1 MALVV
6 GSATVAT
13 AMSPIVEAGLYADEI
28 FKDGVTFT
36 SQYDVDAAGQIQVEK
51 YSPDMEV
58 KAKVPG
64 SNFSDKDYQNT
75 VININCNNAFQYSQK
90 VPAYYEATMPT
101 SVKMNQ
107 TLRTTENV
115 RIGRQKAAIAA
126 LVSGG
131 TESANT
137 DAITAE
143 NFKDEFLKDRKTL
156 VDKFAKPNV
165 AITSTATYNIM
176 LKLAGTEFTPSTNEN
191 IVTTGQV
198 GYWMGI
204 LWIEAPLLGG
214 ATLTYLNESGT
225 EEVVDTSKVDYILY
239 DYKAFSIIDKLSM
252 LRVIDSE
259 DFAGSKVQEEIDTG
273 FKVTNADCVLV
284 RKNA

>member
-6 GSATVAT
+6 NGATVAT

-28 FKDGVTFT
+28 FIEGRTFT
-36 SQYDVDAAGQIQVEK
+36 SQYDVDSAGQIQVEK

-64 SNFSDKDYQNT
+64 SNFSDKDYKNT

-90 VPAYYEATMPT
+90 VPAYFEATMPT

-115 RIGRQKAAIAA
+115 RIGRQKAGLAA
-126 LVSGG
+126 LVHGG
-131 TESANT
+131 TESTNT
-137 DAITAE
+137 EAITE
-143 NFKDEFLKDRKTL
+143 TNFKEEFLKDRKIL
-156 VDKFAKPNV
+156 VNKFAKPNV
-165 AITSTATYNIM
+165 AITSTEVYNIM

-191 IVTTGQV
+191 VVTTGQV

-214 ATLTYLNESGT
+214 SLSFLNESGI
-225 EEVVDTSKVDYILY
+225 EQSVDTANIDYILY
-239 DYKAFSIIDKLSM
+239 DYKAYSIIDKLTM

-259 DFAGSKVQEEIDTG
+259 DFAGSKIQEEIDTG

-284 RKNA
+284 RKHL

>member
-1 MALVV
+1 MALVIN
-6 GSATVAT
+6 GATVAT

-28 FKDGVTFT
+28 FIEGKTFT
-36 SQYDVDAAGQIQVEK
+36 SQYDVDSAGQIQVEK

-64 SNFSDKDYQNT
+64 SNFSDKDYKNT

-90 VPAYYEATMPT
+90 VPAYFEATMPT

-115 RIGRQKAAIAA
+115 RIGRQKAGLAA
-126 LVSGG
+126 LVHGG
-131 TESANT
+131 TASTNNE
-137 DAITAE
+137 AITE
-143 NFKDEFLKDRKTL
+143 TNFKEEFLKDRKIL

-165 AITSTATYNIM
+165 AITSTEVYNIM

-191 IVTTGQV
+191 VVTTGQV

-214 ATLTYLNESGT
+214 SLSFLNESGT
-225 EEVVDTSKVDYILY
+225 EETVDTANIDYILY
-239 DYKAFSIIDKLSM
+239 DYKAYSIIDKLTM

-259 DFAGSKVQEEIDTG
+259 DFAGSKIQEEIDTG
-273 FKVTNADCVLV
+273 FKVTNTDCVLV
-284 RKNA
+284 RKHL

>member
-6 GSATVAT
+6 NGATVAT

-36 SQYDVDAAGQIQVEK
+36 SQYDVDSAGQIQVEK

-58 KAKVPG
+58 KAKTPG

-75 VININCNNAFQYSQK
+75 VINLNCNNAFQYSQK
-90 VPAYYEATMPT
+90 VPAYFEATMPT
-101 SVKMNQ
+101 QVKMNQ

-115 RIGRQKAAIAA
+115 RIGRQKAGIAA
-126 LVSGG
+126 LVHGG
-131 TESANT
+131 TASANNE
-137 DAITAE
+137 AITE
-143 NFKDEFLKDRKTL
+143 TNFKEEFLKDRKIL

-165 AITSTATYNIM
+165 AITSTEVYNIM

-191 IVTTGQV
+191 VVTTGQV

-204 LWIEAPLLGG
+204 LWVEAPLLGG
-214 ATLTYLNESGT
+214 SLSFLNESGL
-225 EEVVDTSKVDYILY
+225 EQQVDTANIDYVLY
-239 DYKAFSIIDKLSM
+239 DYKAYSIIDKLSM

-259 DFAGSKVQEEIDTG
+259 DFAGSKIQEEIDTG

-284 RKNA
+284 RKHL

>member
-6 GSATVAT
+6 NGATVAT

-28 FKDGVTFT
+28 FIEGKSFT
-36 SQYDVDAAGQIQVEK
+36 SQYDVDSAGQIQVER

-64 SNFSDKDYQNT
+64 SNFSDKDYSNT
-75 VININCNNAFQYSQK
+75 VIHIECNNAFQYSQK
-90 VPAYYEATMPT
+90 VPAYFEATMPT

-115 RIGRQKAAIAA
+115 RIGRQKAGLAA
-126 LVSGG
+126 LVRGG
-131 TESANT
+131 SVSSNNE
-137 DAITAE
+137 AITVD
-143 NFKDEFLKDRKTL
+143 NFKEEFLKDRKAL
-156 VDKFAKPNV
+156 VNKFAKPNV
-165 AITSTATYNIM
+165 AITSTEVYNIM

-191 IVTTGQV
+191 IVKTGQI

-214 ATLTYLNESGT
+214 SLSFLNGAGGDL
-225 EEVVDTSKVDYILY
+225 VVDTANVDYILY
-239 DYKAFSIIDKLSM
+239 DYKAYSIIDKLTM

-259 DFAGSKVQEEIDTG
+259 EFAGSKIQEEIDTG
-273 FKVTNADCVLV
+273 FAVTNPSCVLV
-284 RKNA
+284 RKHA

>member
-6 GSATVAT
+6 NGATVAT

-28 FKDGVTFT
+28 FIEGKTFT
-36 SQYDVDAAGQIQVEK
+36 SQYDVDSAGQIQVEK

-64 SNFSDKDYQNT
+64 SNFSDKDYKNT
-75 VININCNNAFQYSQK
+75 VININTNNAFQYSQK
-90 VPAYYEATMPT
+90 VPAYFEATMPT

-115 RIGRQKAAIAA
+115 RIGRQKAGLAA
-126 LVSGG
+126 LVHGG
-131 TESANT
+131 TESTNT
-137 DAITAE
+137 EAITE
-143 NFKDEFLKDRKTL
+143 TNFKEEFLKDRKIL

-165 AITSTATYNIM
+165 AITSTEVYNIM

-191 IVTTGQV
+191 VVTTGQV

-214 ATLTYLNESGT
+214 SLSFLNESGI
-225 EEVVDTSKVDYILY
+225 EQAVDTANIDYVLY
-239 DYKAFSIIDKLSM
+239 DYKAYSIIDKLTM

-259 DFAGSKVQEEIDTG
+259 EFAGSKIQEEIDTG

-284 RKNA
+284 RKHL

>member
-6 GSATVAT
+6 NGATVAT

-28 FKDGVTFT
+28 FIEGKTFT
-36 SQYDVDAAGQIQVEK
+36 SQYDVDSAGQIQVEK

-64 SNFSDKDYQNT
+64 SNFSDKDFKNT
-75 VININCNNAFQYSQK
+75 VISINCNNAFQYSQK
-90 VPAYYEATMPT
+90 VPAYFEATMPT

-115 RIGRQKAAIAA
+115 RIGRQKAGLAA
-126 LVSGG
+126 LVHGG
-131 TESANT
+131 TASTNNE
-137 DAITAE
+137 AITE
-143 NFKDEFLKDRKTL
+143 TNFKEEFLKDRKIL

-165 AITSTATYNIM
+165 AITSTEVYNIM

-191 IVTTGQV
+191 VVTTGQV

-214 ATLTYLNESGT
+214 SLSFLNESGT
-225 EEVVDTSKVDYILY
+225 EETVDTANIDYILY
-239 DYKAFSIIDKLSM
+239 DYKAYSIIDKLTM

-259 DFAGSKVQEEIDTG
+259 DFAGSKIQEEIDTG

-284 RKNA
+284 RKHL

>member
-6 GSATVAT
+6 NGATVAT

-36 SQYDVDAAGQIQVEK
+36 SQYDVDSAGQIQVEK

-58 KAKVPG
+58 KAKTPG

-75 VININCNNAFQYSQK
+75 VIHMNCNNAFQYSQK
-90 VPAYYEATMPT
+90 VPAYFEATMPT
-101 SVKMNQ
+101 QVKMNQ

-115 RIGRQKAAIAA
+115 RIGRQKAGIAA
-126 LVSGG
+126 LVHGG
-131 TESANT
+131 TASANNE
-137 DAITAE
+137 AITE
-143 NFKDEFLKDRKTL
+143 TNFKEEFLKDRKIL

-165 AITSTATYNIM
+165 AITSTEVYNIM

-191 IVTTGQV
+191 VVTTGQV

-204 LWIEAPLLGG
+204 LWVEAPLLGG
-214 ATLTYLNESGT
+214 SLSFLNESGL
-225 EEVVDTSKVDYILY
+225 EQQVDTANIDYVLY
-239 DYKAFSIIDKLSM
+239 DYKAYSIIDKLSM

-259 DFAGSKVQEEIDTG
+259 DFAGSKIQEEIDTG

-284 RKNA
+284 RKHL

>member
-6 GSATVAT
+6 NGATVAT

-28 FKDGVTFT
+28 FIEGKTFT
-36 SQYDVDAAGQIQVEK
+36 SQYDVDSAGQIQVEK

-64 SNFSDKDYQNT
+64 SNFSDKDYKNT

-90 VPAYYEATMPT
+90 VPAYFEATMPT

-115 RIGRQKAAIAA
+115 RIGRQKAGLAA
-126 LVSGG
+126 LVHGG
-131 TESANT
+131 TESTNT
-137 DAITAE
+137 EAITE
-143 NFKDEFLKDRKTL
+143 TNFKEEFLKDRKIL

-165 AITSTATYNIM
+165 AITSTEVYNIM

-191 IVTTGQV
+191 VVTTGQV

-214 ATLTYLNESGT
+214 SLSFLNESGI
-225 EEVVDTSKVDYILY
+225 EQAVDTANIDYILY
-239 DYKAFSIIDKLSM
+239 DYKAYSIIDKLTM

-259 DFAGSKVQEEIDTG
+259 EFAGSKIQEEIDTG

-284 RKNA
+284 RKHL

>member
-6 GSATVAT
+6 NGATVAT

-28 FKDGVTFT
+28 FIEGKTFT
-36 SQYDVDAAGQIQVEK
+36 SQYDVDSAGQIQVEK

-64 SNFSDKDYQNT
+64 SNFSDKDYKNT
-75 VININCNNAFQYSQK
+75 VITINTNNAFQYSQK
-90 VPAYYEATMPT
+90 VPAYFEATMPT

-115 RIGRQKAAIAA
+115 RIGRQKAGLAA
-126 LVSGG
+126 LVHGG
-131 TESANT
+131 TESTNNE
-137 DAITAE
+137 AITE
-143 NFKDEFLKDRKTL
+143 TNFKEEFLKDRKIL

-165 AITSTATYNIM
+165 AITSTEVYNIM

-191 IVTTGQV
+191 VVTTGQV

-214 ATLTYLNESGT
+214 SLSFLNESGI
-225 EEVVDTSKVDYILY
+225 EQAVDTANIDYILY
-239 DYKAFSIIDKLSM
+239 DYKAYSIIDKLTM

-259 DFAGSKVQEEIDTG
+259 EFTGSKIQEEIDTG

-284 RKNA
+284 RKHL

>member
-6 GSATVAT
+6 NGATVAT

-28 FKDGVTFT
+28 FIEGKTFT
-36 SQYDVDAAGQIQVEK
+36 SQYDVDSAGQIQVEK

-64 SNFSDKDYQNT
+64 SNFSDKDYKNT
-75 VININCNNAFQYSQK
+75 VITINTNNAFQYSQK
-90 VPAYYEATMPT
+90 VPAYFEATMPT

-115 RIGRQKAAIAA
+115 RIGRQKAGLAA
-126 LVSGG
+126 LVHGG
-131 TESANT
+131 TASTNNE
-137 DAITAE
+137 AITE
-143 NFKDEFLKDRKTL
+143 TNFKEEFLKDRKIL

-165 AITSTATYNIM
+165 AITSTEVYNIM

-191 IVTTGQV
+191 VVTTGQV

-214 ATLTYLNESGT
+214 SLSFLNESGV
-225 EEVVDTSKVDYILY
+225 EQSVDTANIDYILY
-239 DYKAFSIIDKLSM
+239 DYKAYSIIDKLTM

-259 DFAGSKVQEEIDTG
+259 ECAGSKIQEEIDTG

-284 RKNA
+284 RKHL

>member
-6 GSATVAT
+6 NGATVAT

-28 FKDGVTFT
+28 FIEGKTFT
-36 SQYDVDAAGQIQVEK
+36 SQYDVDSAGQIQVEK

-64 SNFSDKDYQNT
+64 SNFSDKDYKNT
-75 VININCNNAFQYSQK
+75 VITINTNNAFQYSQK
-90 VPAYYEATMPT
+90 VPAYFEATMPT

-115 RIGRQKAAIAA
+115 RIGRQKAGLAA
-126 LVSGG
+126 LVHGG
-131 TESANT
+131 TASTNNE
-137 DAITAE
+137 AITE
-143 NFKDEFLKDRKTL
+143 TNFKEEFLKDRKIL

-165 AITSTATYNIM
+165 AITSTEVYNIM

-191 IVTTGQV
+191 VVTTGQV

-214 ATLTYLNESGT
+214 SLSFLNESGL
-225 EEVVDTSKVDYILY
+225 EQAVDTANIDYILY
-239 DYKAFSIIDKLSM
+239 DYKAYSIIDKLTM

-259 DFAGSKVQEEIDTG
+259 EFAGSKIQEEIDTG

-284 RKNA
+284 RKHL

>member
-6 GSATVAT
+6 NGATVAT

-28 FKDGVTFT
+28 FIEGKTFT
-36 SQYDVDAAGQIQVEK
+36 SQYDVDSAGQIQVEK

-64 SNFSDKDYQNT
+64 SNFSDKDYNNT
-75 VININCNNAFQYSQK
+75 VISINCNNAFQYSQK
-90 VPAYYEATMPT
+90 VPAYFEATMTT

-115 RIGRQKAAIAA
+115 RIGRQKAGLAA
-126 LVSGG
+126 LVHGG
-131 TESANT
+131 TASTNNE
-137 DAITAE
+137 AITE
-143 NFKDEFLKDRKTL
+143 TNFKEEFLKDRKIL

-165 AITSTATYNIM
+165 AITSTEVYNIM

-191 IVTTGQV
+191 VVTTGQV

-204 LWIEAPLLGG
+204 LWVEAPLLGG
-214 ATLTYLNESGT
+214 SLSFLNESGL
-225 EEVVDTSKVDYILY
+225 EQSVDTANIDYVLY
-239 DYKAFSIIDKLSM
+239 DYKAYSIIDKLTM

-259 DFAGSKVQEEIDTG
+259 DFAGSKIQEEIDTG

-284 RKNA
+284 RKHL

>member
-6 GSATVAT
+6 NGATVAT

-28 FKDGVTFT
+28 FIEGKTFT
-36 SQYDVDAAGQIQVEK
+36 SQYDVDSAGQIQVEK

-64 SNFSDKDYQNT
+64 SNFSDKDYKNT

-90 VPAYYEATMPT
+90 VPAYFEATMPT

-115 RIGRQKAAIAA
+115 RIGRQKAGLAA
-126 LVSGG
+126 LVQGG
-131 TESANT
+131 TASTNNE
-137 DAITAE
+137 AITE
-143 NFKDEFLKDRKTL
+143 TNFKEEFLKDRKIL

-165 AITSTATYNIM
+165 AITSTEVYNIM

-191 IVTTGQV
+191 VVTTGQV

-214 ATLTYLNESGT
+214 SLSFLNESGL
-225 EEVVDTSKVDYILY
+225 EQSVDTANIDYVLY
-239 DYKAFSIIDKLSM
+239 DYKAYSIIDKLTM

-259 DFAGSKVQEEIDTG
+259 EFAGSKIQEEIDTG

-284 RKNA
+284 RKHL

>member
-6 GSATVAT
+6 NGATVAT

-28 FKDGVTFT
+28 FIEGKTFT
-36 SQYDVDAAGQIQVEK
+36 SQYDVDSAGQIQVEK

-64 SNFSDKDYQNT
+64 SNFSDKDYKNT
-75 VININCNNAFQYSQK
+75 VININTNNAFQYSQK
-90 VPAYYEATMPT
+90 VPAYFEATMPT

-115 RIGRQKAAIAA
+115 RIGRQKAGLAA
-126 LVSGG
+126 LVHGG
-131 TESANT
+131 TESTNNE
-137 DAITAE
+137 AITE
-143 NFKDEFLKDRKTL
+143 TNFKEEFLKDRKAL

-165 AITSTATYNIM
+165 AITSTEIYNIM

-214 ATLTYLNESGT
+214 SLSFLNESGT
-225 EEVVDTSKVDYILY
+225 EETVDTANIDYILY
-239 DYKAFSIIDKLSM
+239 DYKAYSIIDKLTM

-259 DFAGSKVQEEIDTG
+259 EFAGSKIQEEIDTG

>member
-6 GSATVAT
+6 NGATVAT

-28 FKDGVTFT
+28 FIEGKTFT
-36 SQYDVDAAGQIQVEK
+36 SQYDVDSAGQIQVEK

-64 SNFSDKDYQNT
+64 SNFSDKDYKNT

-90 VPAYYEATMPT
+90 VPAYFEATMPT

-115 RIGRQKAAIAA
+115 RIGRQKAGLAA
-126 LVSGG
+126 LVHGG
-131 TESANT
+131 TASTNNE
-137 DAITAE
+137 AITE
-143 NFKDEFLKDRKTL
+143 TNFKEEFLKDRKIL

-165 AITSTATYNIM
+165 AITSTEVYNIM

-191 IVTTGQV
+191 VVTTGQV

-214 ATLTYLNESGT
+214 SLSFLNESGT
-225 EEVVDTSKVDYILY
+225 EETVDTANIDYILY
-239 DYKAFSIIDKLSM
+239 DYKAYSIIDKLTM

-259 DFAGSKVQEEIDTG
+259 DFAGSKIQEEIDTG

-284 RKNA
+284 RKHL

>member
-6 GSATVAT
+6 NGATVAT

-28 FKDGVTFT
+28 FIEGRTFT
-36 SQYDVDAAGQIQVEK
+36 SQYDVDSAGQIQVEK

-64 SNFSDKDYQNT
+64 SNFSDKDYKNT

-90 VPAYYEATMPT
+90 VPAYFEATMPT

-115 RIGRQKAAIAA
+115 RIGRQKAGIAA
-126 LVSGG
+126 LVHGG
-131 TESANT
+131 TASTNNE
-137 DAITAE
+137 AITE
-143 NFKDEFLKDRKTL
+143 TNFKEEFLKDRKIL

-165 AITSTATYNIM
+165 AITSTEVYNIM

-191 IVTTGQV
+191 VVTTGQV

-214 ATLTYLNESGT
+214 SLSFLNESGI
-225 EEVVDTSKVDYILY
+225 EETVDTANIDYILY
-239 DYKAFSIIDKLSM
+239 DYKAYSIIDKLTM

-259 DFAGSKVQEEIDTG
+259 DFAGSKIQEEIDTG
-273 FKVTNADCVLV
+273 FKVTNADCVLF
-284 RKNA
+284 RKHL

>member
-6 GSATVAT
+6 NGATVAT

-28 FKDGVTFT
+28 FIEGKTFT
-36 SQYDVDAAGQIQVEK
+36 SQYDVDSAGQIQVEK

-64 SNFSDKDYQNT
+64 SNFSDKDYKNT

-90 VPAYYEATMPT
+90 VPAYFEATMPT

-115 RIGRQKAAIAA
+115 RIGRQKAGLAA
-126 LVSGG
+126 LVNGG
-131 TESANT
+131 TESTNNE
-137 DAITAE
+137 AITE
-143 NFKDEFLKDRKTL
+143 TNFKEEFLKDRKIL

-165 AITSTATYNIM
+165 AITSTEVYNIM

-191 IVTTGQV
+191 VVTTGQV

-214 ATLTYLNESGT
+214 SLSFLNESGL
-225 EEVVDTSKVDYILY
+225 EQAVDTANIDYILY
-239 DYKAFSIIDKLSM
+239 DYKAYSIIDKLTM

-259 DFAGSKVQEEIDTG
+259 DFAGSKIQEEIDTG
-273 FKVTNADCVLV
+273 FKVTNPDCVLV

>member
-6 GSATVAT
+6 NGATVAT

-28 FKDGVTFT
+28 FIEGRTFT
-36 SQYDVDAAGQIQVEK
+36 SQYDVDSAGQIQVEK

-64 SNFSDKDYQNT
+64 SNFSDKDYKNT

-90 VPAYYEATMPT
+90 VPAYFEATMPT

-115 RIGRQKAAIAA
+115 RIGRQKAGLAA
-126 LVSGG
+126 LVHGG
-131 TESANT
+131 TESTNT
-137 DAITAE
+137 EAITE
-143 NFKDEFLKDRKTL
+143 TNFKEEFLKDRKIL

-165 AITSTATYNIM
+165 AITSTEVYNIM

-191 IVTTGQV
+191 VVTTGQV

-214 ATLTYLNESGT
+214 SLSFLNESGI
-225 EEVVDTSKVDYILY
+225 EQSVDTANIDYILY
-239 DYKAFSIIDKLSM
+239 DYKAYSIIDKLTM

-259 DFAGSKVQEEIDTG
+259 DFAGSKIQEEIDTG

-284 RKNA
+284 RKHL

>member
-6 GSATVAT
+6 NGATVAT

-28 FKDGVTFT
+28 FIEGKTFT
-36 SQYDVDAAGQIQVEK
+36 SQYDVDSAGQIQVEK

-64 SNFSDKDYQNT
+64 SNFSDKDYKNT
-75 VININCNNAFQYSQK
+75 VITINTNNAFQYSQK
-90 VPAYYEATMPT
+90 VPAYFEATMPT

-115 RIGRQKAAIAA
+115 RIGRQKAGLAA
-126 LVSGG
+126 LVHGG
-131 TESANT
+131 TASTNNE
-137 DAITAE
+137 AITE
-143 NFKDEFLKDRKTL
+143 TNFKEEFLKDRKIL

-165 AITSTATYNIM
+165 AITSTEVYNIM

-191 IVTTGQV
+191 VVTTGQV

-214 ATLTYLNESGT
+214 SLSFLNESGT
-225 EEVVDTSKVDYILY
+225 EETVDTANIDYILY
-239 DYKAFSIIDKLSM
+239 DYKAYSIIDKLTM

-259 DFAGSKVQEEIDTG
+259 DFAGSKIQEEIDTG

>member
-6 GSATVAT
+6 NGATVAT

-28 FKDGVTFT
+28 FIEGKTFT
-36 SQYDVDAAGQIQVEK
+36 SQYDVDSAGQIQVEK

-64 SNFSDKDYQNT
+64 SNFSDKDYKNT
-75 VININCNNAFQYSQK
+75 VITINTNNAFQYSQK
-90 VPAYYEATMPT
+90 VPAYFEATMPT

-115 RIGRQKAAIAA
+115 RIGRQKAGLAA
-126 LVSGG
+126 LVNGG
-131 TESANT
+131 TASTNNE
-137 DAITAE
+137 AITE
-143 NFKDEFLKDRKTL
+143 TNFKEEFLKDRKIL

-165 AITSTATYNIM
+165 AITSTEVYNIM

-191 IVTTGQV
+191 VVTTGQV

-214 ATLTYLNESGT
+214 SLSFLNESGV
-225 EEVVDTSKVDYILY
+225 EQSVDTANIDYILY
-239 DYKAFSIIDKLSM
+239 DYKAYSIIDKLTM

-259 DFAGSKVQEEIDTG
+259 DFAGSKIQEEIDTG

-284 RKNA
+284 RKHL

>member
-6 GSATVAT
+6 NGATVAT

-28 FKDGVTFT
+28 FIEGKTFT
-36 SQYDVDAAGQIQVEK
+36 SQYDVDSAGQIQVEK

-64 SNFSDKDYQNT
+64 SNFSDKDYKNT
-75 VININCNNAFQYSQK
+75 VISINCNNAFQYSQK
-90 VPAYYEATMPT
+90 VPAYFEATMPT

-115 RIGRQKAAIAA
+115 RIGRQKAGLAA
-126 LVSGG
+126 LVHGG
-131 TESANT
+131 TESTNNE
-137 DAITAE
+137 AITE
-143 NFKDEFLKDRKTL
+143 TNFKEEFLKDRKIL

-165 AITSTATYNIM
+165 AITSTEVYNIM

-191 IVTTGQV
+191 VVTTGQV

-214 ATLTYLNESGT
+214 SLSFLNESGL
-225 EEVVDTSKVDYILY
+225 EQSVDTANIDYILY
-239 DYKAFSIIDKLSM
+239 DYKAYSIIDKLTM

-259 DFAGSKVQEEIDTG
+259 DFAGSKIQEEIDTG

-284 RKNA
+284 RKHL

>member
-6 GSATVAT
+6 NGATVAT

-28 FKDGVTFT
+28 FIEGKTFT
-36 SQYDVDAAGQIQVEK
+36 SQYDVDSAGQIQVEK

-64 SNFSDKDYQNT
+64 SNFSDKDYKNT
-75 VININCNNAFQYSQK
+75 VITINTNNAFQYSQK
-90 VPAYYEATMPT
+90 VPAYFEATMPT

-115 RIGRQKAAIAA
+115 RIGRQKAGLAA
-126 LVSGG
+126 LVHGG
-131 TESANT
+131 TALTNNE
-137 DAITAE
+137 AITE
-143 NFKDEFLKDRKTL
+143 TNFKEEFLKDRKIL

-165 AITSTATYNIM
+165 AITSTEVYNIM

-191 IVTTGQV
+191 VVTTGQV

-214 ATLTYLNESGT
+214 SLSFLNESGI
-225 EEVVDTSKVDYILY
+225 EETVDTANIDYILY
-239 DYKAFSIIDKLSM
+239 DYKAYSIIDKLTM

-259 DFAGSKVQEEIDTG
+259 DFAGSKIQEEIDTG

-284 RKNA
+284 RKHL

>member
-6 GSATVAT
+6 NGATVAT

-28 FKDGVTFT
+28 FIEGRTFT
-36 SQYDVDAAGQIQVEK
+36 SQYDVDSAGQIQVEK

-64 SNFSDKDYQNT
+64 SNFSDKDYKNT
-75 VININCNNAFQYSQK
+75 VININTNNAFQYSQK
-90 VPAYYEATMPT
+90 VPAYFEATMPT

-115 RIGRQKAAIAA
+115 RIGRQKAGLAA
-126 LVSGG
+126 LVHGG
-131 TESANT
+131 TASTNNE
-137 DAITAE
+137 AITE
-143 NFKDEFLKDRKTL
+143 TNFKEEFLKDRKIL

-165 AITSTATYNIM
+165 AITSTEVYNIM

-191 IVTTGQV
+191 VVTTGQV

-214 ATLTYLNESGT
+214 SLSFLNESGL
-225 EEVVDTSKVDYILY
+225 EETVDTANIDYILY
-239 DYKAFSIIDKLSM
+239 DYKAYSIIDKLTM
-252 LRVIDSE
+252 LRIIDSE
-259 DFAGSKVQEEIDTG
+259 DFAGSKIQEEIDTG
-273 FKVTNADCVLV
+273 FKVNNADSVLV
-284 RKNA
+284 RKHL

>member
-6 GSATVAT
+6 NGATVAT

-28 FKDGVTFT
+28 FIEGRTFT
-36 SQYDVDAAGQIQVEK
+36 SQYDVDSAGQIQVEK

-64 SNFSDKDYQNT
+64 SNFSDKDYKNT

-90 VPAYYEATMPT
+90 VPAYFEATMPT

-115 RIGRQKAAIAA
+115 RIGRQKAGLAA
-126 LVSGG
+126 LVHGG
-131 TESANT
+131 TESTNT
-137 DAITAE
+137 GAITE
-143 NFKDEFLKDRKTL
+143 TNFKEEFLKDRKIL

-165 AITSTATYNIM
+165 AITSTEVYNIM

-191 IVTTGQV
+191 VVTTGQV

-214 ATLTYLNESGT
+214 SLSFLNESGV
-225 EEVVDTSKVDYILY
+225 EQSVDTANIDYILY
-239 DYKAFSIIDKLSM
+239 DYKAYSIIDKLTM

-259 DFAGSKVQEEIDTG
+259 DFAGSKIQEEIDTG

-284 RKNA
+284 RKHL

>member
-6 GSATVAT
+6 GNATVAT

-28 FKDGVTFT
+28 FKDGQTFT
-36 SQYDVDAAGQIQVEK
+36 SQYDVNAAGQIQVEK
-51 YSPDMEV
+51 YAPDMDV

-64 SNFSDKDYQNT
+64 SNFSDKDYTNT

-90 VPAYYEATMPT
+90 VPAYFEATMPT

-115 RIGRQKAAIAA
+115 RIGRQKAGIAA
-126 LVSGG
+126 LVHGG
-131 TESANT
+131 TASANT
-137 DAITAE
+137 DAITEA
-143 NFKDEFLKDRKTL
+143 NFKAEFLKDRKAL

-204 LWIEAPLLGG
+204 LWIEAPLLGSS
-214 ATLTYLNESGT
+214 LSYLNESGV
-225 EEVVDTSKVDYILY
+225 EEAVDTTAVDYILY

-252 LRVIDSE
+252 LRIIDSE

-273 FKVTNADCVLV
+273 FKVTNPDCVLV

>member
-6 GSATVAT
+6 NGATVAT

-28 FKDGVTFT
+28 FIEGKTFT
-36 SQYDVDAAGQIQVEK
+36 SQYDVDSAGQIQVEK

-64 SNFSDKDYQNT
+64 SNFSDKDYKNT
-75 VININCNNAFQYSQK
+75 VISINCNNAFQYSQK
-90 VPAYYEATMPT
+90 VPAYFEATMPT

-115 RIGRQKAAIAA
+115 RIGRQKAGLAA
-126 LVSGG
+126 LVHGG
-131 TESANT
+131 TASTNNA
-137 DAITAE
+137 AITE
-143 NFKDEFLKDRKTL
+143 TNFKEEFLKDRKIL

-165 AITSTATYNIM
+165 AITSTEVYNIM

-191 IVTTGQV
+191 VVTTGQV

-214 ATLTYLNESGT
+214 SLSFLNESGV
-225 EEVVDTSKVDYILY
+225 EQSVDTANIDYILY
-239 DYKAFSIIDKLSM
+239 DYKAYSIIDKLTM

-259 DFAGSKVQEEIDTG
+259 DFAGSKIQEEIDTG

>member
-6 GSATVAT
+6 NGATVAT

-28 FKDGVTFT
+28 FIEGKTFT
-36 SQYDVDAAGQIQVEK
+36 SQYDVDSAGQIQVEK

-58 KAKVPG
+58 KAKTPG
-64 SNFSDKDYQNT
+64 SNFSDKDYNNT

-90 VPAYYEATMPT
+90 VPAYFEATMPT
-101 SVKMNQ
+101 QVKMNQ

-115 RIGRQKAAIAA
+115 RIGRQKAGLAA
-126 LVSGG
+126 LVHGG
-131 TESANT
+131 TASTNNS
-137 DAITAE
+137 AITE
-143 NFKDEFLKDRKTL
+143 TNFKEEFLKDRKIL

-165 AITSTATYNIM
+165 AITSTEVYNIM

-191 IVTTGQV
+191 VVTTGQV

-214 ATLTYLNESGT
+214 SLSFLNESGV
-225 EEVVDTSKVDYILY
+225 EQSVDTANIDYILY
-239 DYKAFSIIDKLSM
+239 DYKAYSIIDKLTM

-259 DFAGSKVQEEIDTG
+259 EFAGSKIQEEIDTG

>member
-6 GSATVAT
+6 NGATVAT

-28 FKDGVTFT
+28 FIEGKTFT
-36 SQYDVDAAGQIQVEK
+36 SQYDVDSAGQIQVEK

-64 SNFSDKDYQNT
+64 SNFSDKDYKNT
-75 VININCNNAFQYSQK
+75 VININTNNAFQYSQK
-90 VPAYYEATMPT
+90 VPAYFEATMPT

-115 RIGRQKAAIAA
+115 RIGRQKAGLAA
-126 LVSGG
+126 LVHGG
-131 TESANT
+131 TESTNNE
-137 DAITAE
+137 AITE
-143 NFKDEFLKDRKTL
+143 TNFKEEFLKDRKIL

-165 AITSTATYNIM
+165 AITSTEVYNIM

-191 IVTTGQV
+191 VVTTGQV

-214 ATLTYLNESGT
+214 SLSFLNESGV
-225 EEVVDTSKVDYILY
+225 EQAVDTANIDYILY
-239 DYKAFSIIDKLSM
+239 DYKAYSIIDKLTM

-259 DFAGSKVQEEIDTG
+259 EFAGSKIQEEIDTG

-284 RKNA
+284 RKHL

>member
-6 GSATVAT
+6 NGATVAT

-28 FKDGVTFT
+28 FIEGKTFT
-36 SQYDVDAAGQIQVEK
+36 SQYDVDSAGQIQVEK

-64 SNFSDKDYQNT
+64 SNFSDKDYKNT
-75 VININCNNAFQYSQK
+75 VITINTNNAFQYSQK
-90 VPAYYEATMPT
+90 VPAYFEATMPT

-115 RIGRQKAAIAA
+115 RIGRQKAGLAA
-126 LVSGG
+126 LVNGG
-131 TESANT
+131 TASTNNE
-137 DAITAE
+137 AITE
-143 NFKDEFLKDRKTL
+143 TNFKEEFLKDRKIL

-165 AITSTATYNIM
+165 AITSTEVYNIM

-191 IVTTGQV
+191 VVTTGQV

-214 ATLTYLNESGT
+214 SLTYLNESGA
-225 EEVVDTSKVDYILY
+225 EETVDTSKVNYVLY
-239 DYKAFSIIDKLSM
+239 DYKAFSIIDKLSL

-284 RKNA
+284 RKNQ

>member
-6 GSATVAT
+6 NGATVAT

-28 FKDGVTFT
+28 FIEGKTFT
-36 SQYDVDAAGQIQVEK
+36 SQYDVDSAGQIQVEK

-64 SNFSDKDYQNT
+64 SNFSDKDYKNT
-75 VININCNNAFQYSQK
+75 VININTNNAFQYSQK
-90 VPAYYEATMPT
+90 VPAYFEATMPT

-115 RIGRQKAAIAA
+115 RIGRQKAGLAA
-126 LVSGG
+126 LVHGG
-131 TESANT
+131 TESTNNE
-137 DAITAE
+137 AITE
-143 NFKDEFLKDRKTL
+143 TNYKEEFLKDRKIL

-165 AITSTATYNIM
+165 AITSTEVYNIM

-191 IVTTGQV
+191 VVTTGQV

-214 ATLTYLNESGT
+214 SLSFLNESGV
-225 EEVVDTSKVDYILY
+225 EQAVDTANIDYILY
-239 DYKAFSIIDKLSM
+239 DYKAYSIIDKLTM

-259 DFAGSKVQEEIDTG
+259 EFAGSKIQEEIDTG

-284 RKNA
+284 RKHL

>member
-6 GSATVAT
+6 NGATVAT

-28 FKDGVTFT
+28 FIEGKTFT
-36 SQYDVDAAGQIQVEK
+36 SQYDVDSAGQIQVEK

-64 SNFSDKDYQNT
+64 SNFSDKDYKNT
-75 VININCNNAFQYSQK
+75 VITINTNNAFQYSQK
-90 VPAYYEATMPT
+90 VPAYFEATMPT

-115 RIGRQKAAIAA
+115 RIGRQKAGLAA
-126 LVSGG
+126 LVHGG
-131 TESANT
+131 TASTNNE
-137 DAITAE
+137 AITE
-143 NFKDEFLKDRKTL
+143 TNFKEEFLKDRKIL

-165 AITSTATYNIM
+165 AITSTEVYNIM

-191 IVTTGQV
+191 VVTTGQV

-214 ATLTYLNESGT
+214 SLSFLNESGT
-225 EEVVDTSKVDYILY
+225 EETVDTANIDYILY
-239 DYKAFSIIDKLSM
+239 DYKAYSIIDKLTM

-259 DFAGSKVQEEIDTG
+259 DFAGSKIQEEIDTG

-284 RKNA
+284 RKHL

>member
-6 GSATVAT
+6 NGATVAT

-28 FKDGVTFT
+28 FIEGKTFT
-36 SQYDVDAAGQIQVEK
+36 SQYDVDSAGQIQVEK

-64 SNFSDKDYQNT
+64 SNFSDKDYKNT
-75 VININCNNAFQYSQK
+75 VITINTNNAFQYSQK
-90 VPAYYEATMPT
+90 VPAYFEATMPT

-115 RIGRQKAAIAA
+115 RIGRQKAGLAA
-126 LVSGG
+126 LVNGG
-131 TESANT
+131 TASTNNE
-137 DAITAE
+137 AITE
-143 NFKDEFLKDRKTL
+143 TNFKEEFLKDRKIL

-165 AITSTATYNIM
+165 AITSTEVYNIM

-191 IVTTGQV
+191 VVTTGQV

-214 ATLTYLNESGT
+214 SLSFLNESGI
-225 EEVVDTSKVDYILY
+225 EQSVDTANIDYILY
-239 DYKAFSIIDKLSM
+239 DYKAYSIIDKLTM

-259 DFAGSKVQEEIDTG
+259 DFAGSKIQEEIDTG

-284 RKNA
+284 RKHL

>member
-6 GSATVAT
+6 NGATVAT

-28 FKDGVTFT
+28 FIEGKTFT
-36 SQYDVDAAGQIQVEK
+36 SQYDVDSAGQIQVEK

-64 SNFSDKDYQNT
+64 SNFSDKDYKNT
-75 VININCNNAFQYSQK
+75 VITINTNNAFQYSH
-90 VPAYYEATMPT
+90 
-101 SVKMNQ
+101 
-107 TLRTTENV
+107 
-115 RIGRQKAAIAA
+115 
-126 LVSGG
+126 GG
-131 TESANT
+131 TESTNNE
-137 DAITAE
+137 AITE
-143 NFKDEFLKDRKTL
+143 TNFKEEFLKDRKIL

-165 AITSTATYNIM
+165 AITSTEVYNIM

-191 IVTTGQV
+191 VVTTGQV

-214 ATLTYLNESGT
+214 SLSFLNEWGI
-225 EEVVDTSKVDYILY
+225 EQAVDTANIDYILY
-239 DYKAFSIIDKLSM
+239 DYKAYSIIDKLTM

-259 DFAGSKVQEEIDTG
+259 EFAGSKIQEEIDTG

-284 RKNA
+284 RKHL

>member
-6 GSATVAT
+6 NGATVAT

-28 FKDGVTFT
+28 FIEGKTFT
-36 SQYDVDAAGQIQVEK
+36 SQYDVDSAGQIQVEK

-64 SNFSDKDYQNT
+64 SNFSDKDYKNT
-75 VININCNNAFQYSQK
+75 VININTNNAFQYSQK
-90 VPAYYEATMPT
+90 VPAYFEATMPT

-115 RIGRQKAAIAA
+115 RIGRQKAGLAA
-126 LVSGG
+126 LVNGG
-131 TESANT
+131 TESTNNE
-137 DAITAE
+137 AITE
-143 NFKDEFLKDRKTL
+143 TNFKEEFLKDRKIL

-165 AITSTATYNIM
+165 AITSTEVYNIM

-191 IVTTGQV
+191 VVTTGQV

-214 ATLTYLNESGT
+214 SLSFLNESGV
-225 EEVVDTSKVDYILY
+225 EQAVDTANIDYILY
-239 DYKAFSIIDKLSM
+239 DYKAYSIIDKLTM

-259 DFAGSKVQEEIDTG
+259 DFAGSKIQEEIDTG
-273 FKVTNADCVLV
+273 FKVTNPDCVLV

>member
-6 GSATVAT
+6 NGATVAT

-28 FKDGVTFT
+28 FIEGKTFT
-36 SQYDVDAAGQIQVEK
+36 SQYDVDSAGQIQVEK

-64 SNFSDKDYQNT
+64 SNFSDKDYTNT

-90 VPAYYEATMPT
+90 VPAYFEATMPT

-115 RIGRQKAAIAA
+115 RIGRQKAGLAA
-126 LVSGG
+126 LVHGG
-131 TESANT
+131 TASTNNE
-137 DAITAE
+137 AITE
-143 NFKDEFLKDRKTL
+143 TNFKEEFLKDRKIL

-165 AITSTATYNIM
+165 AITSTEVYNIM

-191 IVTTGQV
+191 VVTTGQV

-214 ATLTYLNESGT
+214 SLSFLNESGV
-225 EEVVDTSKVDYILY
+225 EQSVDTANIDYILY
-239 DYKAFSIIDKLSM
+239 DYKAYSIIDKLTM

-259 DFAGSKVQEEIDTG
+259 DFAGSKIQEEIDTG

-284 RKNA
+284 RKHL